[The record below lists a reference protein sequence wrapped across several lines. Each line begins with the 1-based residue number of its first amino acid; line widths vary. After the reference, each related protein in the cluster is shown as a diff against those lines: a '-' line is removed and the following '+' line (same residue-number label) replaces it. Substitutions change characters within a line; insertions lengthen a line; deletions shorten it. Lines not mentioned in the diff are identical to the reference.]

1 MPPAAASEIPHP
13 AMRLVRQCF
22 RHAAALLAALIPG
35 ACAPQMPASDP
46 APGPPTG
53 NPPDWRAALG
63 ESKRPKV
70 LFVGNSYTNGMP
82 EMVRQVARDH
92 GVKLRVDQVAPGG
105 WTLRQHADSA
115 ETLETIRRGDWDL
128 IVFQEQSRLLS
139 LTKPRRSAES
149 LPAIRSLAEEARAV
163 GAVPALYRTWGRR
176 DGDADA
182 PRAHRPDDFSA
193 MHTRLT
199 RGYREAS
206 EAAGGLP
213 VLPVG
218 DAWAHEVRAG
228 RGERLFRED
237 GSHPTDA
244 GVELTA
250 RTIFFTCF
258 PEIAEK
264 PGVSPPPL
272 APANL

>member
-1 MPPAAASEIPHP
+1 MPSI
-13 AMRLVRQCF
+13 RQCF
-22 RHAAALLAALIPG
+22 RHAAAILAALIPG
-35 ACAPQMPASDP
+35 ACAPQTPAADP
-46 APGPPTG
+46 APGPATG

-63 ESKRPKV
+63 RAARPRV
-70 LFVGNSYTNGMP
+70 LFVGNSYTEGMP
-82 EMVRQVARDH
+82 EVMRRVARDH

-105 WTLRQHADSA
+105 WTLRRHADSA
-115 ETLETIRRGDWDL
+115 ETLETIRRGGWDL
-128 IVFQEQSRLLS
+128 VVLQEQSRLLS
-139 LTKPRRSAES
+139 LTKPHRTIES
-149 LPAIRSLAEEARAV
+149 HPAIRALAGEARAV

-182 PRAHRPDDFSA
+182 PRAHRPDTFFA
-193 MHTRLT
+193 MHARLT

-228 RGERLFRED
+228 HGERLFRED

-272 APANL
+272 APADS